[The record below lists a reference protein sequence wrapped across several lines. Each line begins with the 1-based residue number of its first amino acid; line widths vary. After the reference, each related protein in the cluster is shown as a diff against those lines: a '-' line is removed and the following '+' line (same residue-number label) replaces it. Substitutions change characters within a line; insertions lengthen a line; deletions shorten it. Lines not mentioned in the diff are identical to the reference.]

1 MTCPEKWYDWLLAT
15 LHAIVAKDSD
25 TILQVFTNFGPTSLV
40 DKFCYGDSSCKHGEF
55 VMSFHRHLFDITLIS
70 FST

>member
-25 TILQVFTNFGPTSLV
+25 TIPQVLTNFWPLV
-40 DKFCYGDSSCKHGEF
+40 LANCASAFHWFCYGDSQLQT
-55 VMSFHRHLFDITLIS
+55 R
-70 FST
+70 